1 MTTNTAAWL
10 EREKAHP
17 FTVKEAP
24 YPNPTPEEVVV
35 KSFAAAVNQIDWK
48 LQRYAYFPLKYPT
61 IIGVD
66 VAGEVVEVGSAVTN
80 LKKGDRVAAHAHN
93 LIYGGDAEHGGYQ
106 AYTRHS
112 HRVVSPIPDSM
123 SFERAAVLPLAI
135 STAASGLYED
145 DGLKMQRPSLNP
157 KPVGES
163 VLIWGASSSI
173 GSLTL
178 QLAKASGYEVVTT
191 ASPKHFDYAK
201 SLGADHVLDY
211 HSKTVV
217 DELVDLFKG
226 KIVVGAFDAIGE
238 EDTTR
243 ACAAVLSRSKGGKHV
258 SDVLHPPK
266 DLPPGITAH
275 FMFAGKIVSTDV
287 SKSVCTLTVHV
298 RMDYVPEAL
307 KVGKLQ
313 AQPDPEI
320 VGKGLEDVQKAVDR
334 QAEGVSAKKIVC
346 MIA

>member
-61 IIGVD
+61 ILGVD

-80 LKKGDRVAAHAHN
+80 LKKGDRVAA
-93 LIYGGDAEHGGYQ
+93 
-106 AYTRHS
+106 
-112 HRVVSPIPDSM
+112 VVSPIPDSM